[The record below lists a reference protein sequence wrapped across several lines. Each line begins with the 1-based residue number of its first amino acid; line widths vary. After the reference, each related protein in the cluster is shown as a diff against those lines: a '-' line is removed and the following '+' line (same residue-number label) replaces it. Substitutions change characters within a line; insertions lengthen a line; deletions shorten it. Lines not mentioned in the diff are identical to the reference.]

1 MPLRYLLRLHT
12 LLFEGFVSSFHGF
25 ALCAAAAHLAFG
37 RIFLKLSWLC
47 TMCCRCTPCFL
58 KDFSQ
63 ALMPV
68 HYLLLHT
75 LLLQGF
81 SQVSMA
87 LHYLLLLRT
96 TLYKRSGT

>member
-1 MPLRYLLRLHT
+1 
-12 LLFEGFVSSFHGF
+12 
-25 ALCAAAAHLAFG
+25 
-37 RIFLKLSWLC
+37 
-47 TMCCRCTPCFL
+47 
-58 KDFSQ
+58 
-63 ALMPV
+63 MPV

-81 SQVSMA
+81 SQVSMP